1 MVWLTG
7 RGGSLA
13 GALRA
18 GGFRPIICSGH
29 TSESGCIPADGRA
42 AFEADRWCG
51 SCPAHWAASACRE
64 RGDSPAGRSSCCAHQ
79 RDGWHVQQTRRRV
92 WPIRDAADRAVG
104 VAGACG
110 PCRPGRLRGGRPA
123 RSSCVVGVLPATRAH
138 RWQRA
143 LPYARWADGHH
154 LGRYT
159 PGRRA
164 E

>member
-7 RGGSLA
+7 RGEPLA
-13 GALRA
+13 GVLRA

-42 AFEADRWCG
+42 AFEADRWRD
-51 SCPAHWAASACRE
+51 ARLARRAASASRKS
-64 RGDSPAGRSSCCAHQ
+64 GGPSLGRNGRCAHR